1 MACKR
6 SAVRSR
12 VAPPKPLRFSK
23 TFIQSSQSIPM
34 LKRLLSIVSFVIV
47 SGCSSFSFESNLDPD
62 NIVSYFELSKVK
74 IYTNSELRDL
84 NYEDIGTVEG
94 ISCKMQENEPEPTEK
109 EAKADARSLALKKKG
124 NGLVYSTC
132 ITLDD
137 TPACLRSVS
146 CYARVVYV
154 KEDEEAHEQQ

>member
-1 MACKR
+1 
-6 SAVRSR
+6 
-12 VAPPKPLRFSK
+12 
-23 TFIQSSQSIPM
+23 M
-34 LKRLLSIVSFVIV
+34 L
-47 SGCSSFSFESNLDPD
+47 N
-62 NIVSYFELSKVK
+62 FELSKVK

-94 ISCKMQENEPEPTEK
+94 ISCKMKENEPEPTEK

-124 NGLVYSTC
+124 